1 MAGCGRCASTYIK
14 KVHPTFVGQSPSGE
28 ISFHNYFSNA
38 IKIIVAVVVGGGVVC
53 FLSNTV
59 AISFVLFGNVFPESW
74 IVLDPLWQL
83 WMLFWSHFC
92 HLGVTFG
99 TLWLHFLCKKL
110 IGVPKVPQEAPK
122 RDTRK

>member
-1 MAGCGRCASTYIK
+1 M
-14 KVHPTFVGQSPSGE
+14 GQSPSGD
-28 ISFHNYFSNA
+28 ISFHKNKSSA

-83 WMLFWSHFC
+83 WMLFWSHVC
-92 HLGVTFG
+92 HLGSLLEHFGCTF
-99 TLWLHFLCKKL
+99 CVKKL
-110 IGVPKVPQEAPK
+110 IGAPTVPQEAPK
-122 RDTRK
+122 RNRRK